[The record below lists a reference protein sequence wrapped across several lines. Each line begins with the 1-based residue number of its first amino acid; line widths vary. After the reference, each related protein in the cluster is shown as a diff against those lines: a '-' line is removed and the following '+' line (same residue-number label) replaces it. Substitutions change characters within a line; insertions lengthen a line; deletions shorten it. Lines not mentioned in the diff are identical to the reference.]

1 MRPLDDYM
9 KKQLKDHLLE
19 IEEILDE
26 DVLTIIGPIIPGL
39 EILVKKAIE
48 SCKEKRSRLC
58 IILDTE
64 GGVIEVTERMVDT
77 IRHHYESVTFVIPN
91 RAMSAGTIF
100 ALSGNRIIMYY
111 FSCLGP
117 IDPQVIKDDKLVPA
131 LSYLNQFDRLNKKA
145 SEGNLTQAEYALLS
159 KMDLAELDQFEQIKI
174 LTIELVKKWLFKY
187 KFKDWIKTETR
198 DKTVTPRLKKYRAR
212 QIAEILSDSNRWH
225 SHGRGINMETLI
237 DVVRLKIENIS
248 KIKPELDVK
257 VTEYYELLKDY
268 LNRENVTNFVH
279 SKTFF

>member
-1 MRPLDDYM
+1 
-9 KKQLKDHLLE
+9 
-19 IEEILDE
+19 
-26 DVLTIIGPIIPGL
+26 
-39 EILVKKAIE
+39 
-48 SCKEKRSRLC
+48 
-58 IILDTE
+58 
-64 GGVIEVTERMVDT
+64 
-77 IRHHYESVTFVIPN
+77 
-91 RAMSAGTIF
+91 
-100 ALSGNRIIMYY
+100 MYY
-111 FSCLGP
+111 FSCLGH